1 MTEHWEH
8 FSHDADIGVRGFG
21 PSKEAAFA
29 QAAVAAMAV
38 VSDPEVIHATEPV
51 EIHCEAPDD
60 DTLLADWLNALVYEM
75 DTRHM
80 LFRRFDVRI
89 SDHHLD
95 ARAWGEPVVR
105 ARHQP
110 VVEIK
115 GATYTELGVHPTKDD
130 GWVAQCVV
138 DV

>member
-8 FSHDADIGVRGFG
+8 FNHDADIGVRGFG
-21 PSKEAAFA
+21 ASKEAAFA
-29 QAAVAAMAV
+29 QAALATTAV
-38 VSDPEVIHATEPV
+38 IADPEVIRAAEAV
-51 EIHCEAPDD
+51 EVHCDASDD
-60 DTLLADWLNALVYEM
+60 DTLLAEWLNALVYEM

-89 SDHHLD
+89 QDHHLE
-95 ARAWGEPVVR
+95 ARAWGERVVP

-110 VVEIK
+110 AVEIK
-115 GATYTELGVHPTKDD
+115 GATYTELSVHRAQDD

>member
-8 FSHDADIGVRGFG
+8 FNHDADIGVRGFG
-21 PSKEAAFA
+21 SSKEAAFA
-29 QAAVAAMAV
+29 QAALAATAV
-38 VSDPEVIHATEPV
+38 VADPAVIRATQPV
-51 EIHCEAPDD
+51 EVHCEAADD
-60 DTLLADWLNALVYEM
+60 DTLLVDWLNALVYEM

-80 LFRRFDVRI
+80 LFGRFDVEIR
-89 SDHHLD
+89 DHHLN
-95 ARAWGEPVVR
+95 ARVWGERVVP

-110 VVEIK
+110 AVEIK
-115 GATYTELGVHPTKDD
+115 GATYTELGVHRTKDD

>member
-8 FSHDADIGVRGFG
+8 FNHDADIGVRGFG
-21 PSKEAAFA
+21 PSKETAFA
-29 QAAVAAMAV
+29 QAALAATAV
-38 VSDPEVIHATEPV
+38 VADPATIRETAAVEV
-51 EIHCEAPDD
+51 HCEAPDD
-60 DTLLADWLNALVYEM
+60 DLLLADWLNALVYEM

-80 LFRRFDVRI
+80 LFRRFDVHI
-89 SDHHLD
+89 QDHHLE
-95 ARAWGEPVVR
+95 ARVWGEPVVL

-110 VVEIK
+110 AVEIK
-115 GATYTELGVHPTKDD
+115 GATYTGLGVNRTKDD